1 MLRNAPGCSR
11 NFGLGGSSMTK
22 RERQGW
28 IIVGAIFVT
37 MFFVWGAINCGAVF
51 FVPVLSTF
59 GWTRARL
66 SVALSIGWIT
76 GGAAGPFIGWL
87 ADRINPKKM
96 MVAGAVLTGLAWLA
110 LSRATTFTEFLAV
123 NGLFG
128 ISVGASTTIPCS
140 LVIASWFEQRRGLA
154 MGIAFS
160 GGTLGGAA
168 MTMVASYAIAT
179 GGWRAGYVTLAVPI
193 LLIVVPL
200 IVSLVRARNRAES
213 RARAPQRPKFGAPD
227 GAASFKLPG
236 LELWQAVKTRSMWL
250 ICTAQLLAGFSTGMA
265 PHFVAY
271 LTGIGYS
278 AAAAAGVMS
287 FFLMVTTAG
296 ALLGG
301 PLADGFGARWSMVA
315 TFLLSSLGML
325 ALMGAAHPFALAI
338 NVVAGGF
345 AAGALAVQMPLVMIE
360 SLGIRRLGSVMGVT
374 GIFFT
379 LGAAVSPIITGR
391 IFDLTGS
398 YHLAICCFLATGVC
412 CALAML
418 GCRPLVREQSRFVA
432 PAPSLAV

>member
-1 MLRNAPGCSR
+1 
-11 NFGLGGSSMTK
+11 MTN

-28 IIVGAIFVT
+28 IIVGVIFVT

-51 FVPVLSTF
+51 FVPVINTF

-66 SVALSIGWIT
+66 SVALSVGWIT
-76 GGAAGPFIGWL
+76 GGAAGPLIGWV
-87 ADRINPKKM
+87 ADRINPWKM
-96 MVAGAVLTGLAWLA
+96 MVAGAALTGLAWLA
-110 LSRATTFTEFLAV
+110 LSRATTFTEFLAI

-154 MGIAFS
+154 IGIAFS

-168 MTMVASYAIAT
+168 MTMVASYAIAA
-179 GGWRAGYVTLAVPI
+179 GGWRAGYVTLAAPI
-193 LLIVVPL
+193 LLMVVPL
-200 IVSLVRARNRAES
+200 IMLLVRAHDSAET
-213 RARAPQRPKFGAPD
+213 RQPAPQQSGPGAP
-227 GAASFKLPG
+227 AAATSFELPG
-236 LELWQAVKTRSMWL
+236 LELAQAVKTRSLWS
-250 ICTAQLLAGFSTGMA
+250 INAAQLLAGLSTGMA

-278 AAAAAGVMS
+278 AAFAATVVS
-287 FFLMVTTAG
+287 LFLIVTTAG
-296 ALLGG
+296 TLLGG
-301 PLADGFGARWSMVA
+301 PLADRFGARWAIVA
-315 TFLLSSLGML
+315 TFLLTSLGML
-325 ALMGAAHPFALAI
+325 GLMGASHPFALAI
-338 NVVAGGF
+338 NVLAGGF

-360 SLGIRRLGSVMGVT
+360 SLGIRRLGSVMGVS

-391 IFDLTGS
+391 IFDVTGS
-398 YHLAICCFLATGVC
+398 YRIAISCFLAMGVF

-418 GCRPLVREQSRFVA
+418 GCRPLAREQSRLAA